1 MVYIV
6 PVSNHATAGLP
17 MKNGDNA
24 RPWQWRRFIADVVDV
39 LIGAATLAVAYAAF
53 GTATDLRDVVIA
65 GAIALLGV
73 GLMIEPNVTAR
84 PAGEGDIGPRPLR
97 QPTEPEPAPLESPAM
112 GVSAP

>member
-1 MVYIV
+1 MVYIGFV
-6 PVSNHATAGLP
+6 FNHATAGLP

-53 GTATDLRDVVIA
+53 ATATDLRDVVIA

-73 GLMIEPNVTAR
+73 GLIIEPNVTAR
-84 PAGEGDIGPRPLR
+84 PADGSPLPLR
-97 QPTEPEPAPLESPAM
+97 QPTEPEPAPLESQAM
-112 GVSAP
+112 GVSTP

>member
-1 MVYIV
+1 VVYIV

-84 PAGEGDIGPRPLR
+84 PADGSPLPLR
-97 QPTEPEPAPLESPAM
+97 QPAESEPAPVEAQVM
-112 GVSAP
+112 GVSTP